1 MSKISRIAAL
11 GGGLALLV
19 VAGPALAIPGYSTAH
34 LNVRTGPGTQYPV
47 LGMMEYNVPA
57 NITGCLADY
66 SWCSVTVAGVNG
78 WVSSEY
84 LVINKDGEIMQITGP
99 DSGIPPVEAVGIEAV
114 VAPATVGVV
123 VGADGHVEAIV
134 PEPAVIEYIAAT
146 PVNPYAVQGE
156 IVVGAV
162 VPAEV
167 TLYEVPGSPY
177 VYTILNS
184 VRVLVEPS
192 SRAIVYIYRA

>member
-1 MSKISRIAAL
+1 MTRIKRIAAF
-11 GGGLALLV
+11 GTGLALLMA
-19 VAGPALAIPGYSTAH
+19 AGPALAVEGYSTAH
-34 LNVRTGPGTQYPV
+34 LNVRSGPGTQYPV

-57 NITGCLADY
+57 NITGCIADY
-66 SWCSVTVAGVNG
+66 SWCAVSVAGVSG

-84 LVINKDGEIMQITGP
+84 LVLNQDGEIKQITGP
-99 DSGIPPVEAVGIEAV
+99 DSGLPLVEAAVTEV
-114 VAPATVGVV
+114 VAPAAVGVV

-146 PVNPYAVQGE
+146 PVNPYAVHGE
-156 IVVGAV
+156 IVVGAI